1 MANPTTNYGWPMP
14 TATDLVT
21 DLPADFAAF
30 GQPVDTSLK
39 ALNPETTL
47 GDIAYR
53 SATSNTNTRLGIGT
67 AGQVLAVSGGV
78 PAWTT
83 TSDVTP
89 LTTKGDLFTFSTVD
103 ARLAVGTNGQVLT
116 ADSSEATGLKYA
128 TPSSGAMALVKART
142 SFSAVTDTSTTFAS
156 IFTSTYKNYLVV
168 IDTIQAGT
176 INAILYYQGMY
187 STSTQAS
194 GYYAAAQAYTAG
206 NAYTSIVSANTAQMS
221 IMKMW
226 TASAQYVNI
235 NQSQVG
241 TGSSTSMPITF
252 NGYQQADEASITGG
266 GQSGTQ
272 RSFDGFKL
280 SASTGTI
287 TGFATVYGLAAS

>member
-83 TSDVTP
+83 TADVTP
-89 LTTKGDLFTFSTVD
+89 LTTKGDVFTFTTVD
-103 ARLAVGTNGQVLT
+103 ARLGVGANNTVLT
-116 ADSSEATGLKYA
+116 ADSAEATGLKWA
-128 TPSSGAMALVKART
+128 TPASGSLIKIVTGTFT
-142 SFSAVTDTSTTFAS
+142 SVATTTTTFDGC
-156 IFTSTYKNYLVV
+156 FTSTYRNYVIVGDLLVS
-168 IDTIQAGT
+168 AGT
-176 INAILYYQGMY
+176 PYGQIQLRVGATTKATGYYGAHQRVGSGGTVVY
-187 STSTQAS
+187 STSGAVAAFTQLNGTQA
-194 GYYAAAQAYTAG
+194 GYTININGVGNTSEQSKMYGNGYANQGSESVTFGWQANDVAAYT
-206 NAYTSIVSANTAQMS
+206 
-221 IMKMW
+221 
-226 TASAQYVNI
+226 
-235 NQSQVG
+235 
-241 TGSSTSMPITF
+241 
-252 NGYQQADEASITGG
+252 
-266 GQSGTQ
+266 
-272 RSFDGFKL
+272 GFIL
-280 SASTGTI
+280 SASSGNISGT
-287 TGFATVYGLAAS
+287 FTVYGLAN